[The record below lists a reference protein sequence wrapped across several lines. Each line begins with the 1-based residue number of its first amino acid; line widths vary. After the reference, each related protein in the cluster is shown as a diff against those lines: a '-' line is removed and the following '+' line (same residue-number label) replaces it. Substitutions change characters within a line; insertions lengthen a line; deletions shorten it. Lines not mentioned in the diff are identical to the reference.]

1 MKLKELKSII
11 KTSVKEAIQEELKD
25 ILLEAVKSPRQVVE
39 HTPVQA
45 SMPTPTP
52 TSPVATKSKEEIRES
67 YRNILGETA
76 ASFNTSQ
83 FNGPLQE
90 TGTDT
95 TSANGSL
102 PEGNVSMDQIMGLMN
117 SKG

>member
-1 MKLKELKSII
+1 MTTGTGQAKCKKCGHNCHCNWD
-11 KTSVKEAIQEELKD
+11 QCDCGCD
-25 ILLEAVKSPRQVVE
+25 IC
-39 HTPVQA
+39 HCGT
-45 SMPTPTP
+45 
-52 TSPVATKSKEEIRES
+52 TKSKEEIRES

-83 FNGPLQE
+83 FNGPLKVS
-90 TGTDT
+90 GTDT